1 MKKAFTLL
9 EMLVVVAVL
18 VTMMAIVFRLS
29 SVASGSE
36 QRNIT
41 ASKLQRVEFCLSGYY
56 AAYGSYP
63 PVALHADR
71 NIFREVDEL
80 GHQRETGEEN
90 AGIWSDESAAW
101 RQVSA
106 ALAAQPMEC
115 AFPFA
120 SGYKDYVKSLSEI
133 LKARAEAGMEGYEK
147 FMNPFDDGV
156 SENIHR
162 HNEGINEISWERLKL
177 FKFGLMSFLLPRYLV
192 MMNAGGGDE
201 GARLYEYAQWTSNNQ
216 EISDPYTGSQYG
228 WTQIREDAIGGRSG
242 GRSKI
247 SAIPSQAVCA
257 RWIHNLEKSCKTT
270 TRMKLYGIEI
280 KDDRNVTAAEST
292 SPNLE
297 LYRPC
302 GSSEGDTQGLYIL
315 DYVTV
320 VDGWHRPLYYYSPA
334 PYQTYTLWSAG
345 ANGKTFPPWVSRE
358 KLGATANEMI
368 SRWLRDDI
376 LRLSH

>member
-133 LKARAEAGMEGYEK
+133 LKSRAEAGMEGYEK
-147 FMNPFDDGV
+147 FINPFDCGIDVRVDALEDIFRTETAEDFDNDEFFGHGTSYWRLTKDAYGITDNYSYNSKKYYTKMKKNIRRVKQLEKLDKRASWKHYDNTSYPGRYYITFEYNGNTYEIVTGHGV
-156 SENIHR
+156 DSSKSFYTDNNMDR
-162 HNEGINEISWERLKL
+162 
-177 FKFGLMSFLLPRYLV
+177 FGYTTKEKEFMRRY
-192 MMNAGGGDE
+192 ME
-201 GARLYEYAQWTSNNQ
+201 GAY
-216 EISDPYTGSQYG
+216 D
-228 WTQIREDAIGGRSG
+228 
-242 GRSKI
+242 
-247 SAIPSQAVCA
+247 
-257 RWIHNLEKSCKTT
+257 
-270 TRMKLYGIEI
+270 
-280 KDDRNVTAAEST
+280 
-292 SPNLE
+292 
-297 LYRPC
+297 
-302 GSSEGDTQGLYIL
+302 
-315 DYVTV
+315 
-320 VDGWHRPLYYYSPA
+320 
-334 PYQTYTLWSAG
+334 
-345 ANGKTFPPWVSRE
+345 
-358 KLGATANEMI
+358 
-368 SRWLRDDI
+368 
-376 LRLSH
+376 